1 MKMGYNHENYRRIRA
16 AYQTKY
22 LKAYAE
28 ADRRMAELHAKSP
41 ELATLD
47 RRLAATGAE
56 IALAAIGTGK
66 EHAEKLAAVREKN
79 LALQAERAALL
90 ADLGYPA
97 DYTLP
102 PFECQK
108 CHDSGYIGTKMC
120 ECLRRELVLAAFE
133 NSGLG
138 KLMATQSFEGFDL
151 KYYTGETERAQ
162 MARNLEILKD
172 YAETLSPASGNLLL
186 CGATGLGKTH
196 LSTAVARRVIER
208 GFDVYYTGAI
218 RMFADF
224 EVARFGSGTAA
235 GDASDP
241 ARYTE
246 CDLLIIDD
254 LGTEV
259 TNQFTN
265 SCLYMVLDTRINLR
279 RPTIINTNLTGKE
292 IKARYSDR
300 IASRLFSGDFHP
312 LLFSGTDIRRQKLS
326 EK

>member
-1 MKMGYNHENYRRIRA
+1 MGYNHENYRRIRA

-22 LKAYAE
+22 LKAYEE
-28 ADRRMAELHAKSP
+28 ADRRMAELHQKSA

-56 IALAAIGTGK
+56 IALAAIGTG
-66 EHAEKLAAVREKN
+66 EDCAERLAAVREKN
-79 LALQAERAALL
+79 LALQKERAALL
-90 ADLGYPA
+90 ARLGYPA

-102 PFECQK
+102 PFECKK

-138 KLMATQSFEGFDL
+138 ELMQTQSFETFDL
-151 KYYTGETERAQ
+151 KYYAEGERAQ
-162 MARNLEILKD
+162 MARNVALLRD
-172 YAETLSPASGNLLL
+172 YAEHFSPDAGNLLL
-186 CGATGLGKTH
+186 CGQTGLGKTH
-196 LSTAVARRVIER
+196 LSTSVARRVIER
-208 GFDVYYTGAI
+208 GYDVYYTGAI

-259 TNQFTN
+259 TNQFTL
-265 SCLYMVLDTRINLR
+265 SCLYMILDTRINLR
-279 RPTIINTNLTGKE
+279 RPTVINTNLTGKE
-292 IKARYSDR
+292 VKARYGDR
-300 IASRLFSGDFHP
+300 IASRLFSSDFRA
-312 LLFSGTDIRRQKLS
+312 LLFSGTDIRRQKLG
-326 EK
+326 ER